1 MQHYFTLT
9 LHTITLVKIF
19 FQKGCSLCLR
29 WSFFITP
36 DLSFLLL
43 PSQCCL
49 LPRWALT
56 AYLPCFLG
64 GQALPH
70 PFFQADPIS
79 LRSQATPPSYV
90 GHIYYVTWKP
100 SFLGQLSRSHGHE
113 YPSSTVPCCSKTVAC
128 ERNNQPPWDK
138 MCQGMPKGAGPTMYI
153 VAN

>member
-1 MQHYFTLT
+1 MQHYFTLI

-19 FQKGCSLCLR
+19 FQKGCSLCLG
-29 WSFFITP
+29 WSFFIMP
-36 DLSFLLL
+36 DLSFLL

-49 LPRWALT
+49 LPHWALT

-100 SFLGQLSRSHGHE
+100 AFLGQPSQSHGHE
-113 YPSSTVPCCSKTVAC
+113 YPSSTFPCCSKTVAC
-128 ERNNQPPWDK
+128 ERNNQPHGTRCTRACPRELAPP
-138 MCQGMPKGAGPTMYI
+138 CLL
-153 VAN
+153 